1 MRNNIPAELRS
12 LPQWVCSGENRVPI
26 NPRTGRA
33 ASVSDPT
40 TWGTFEEAC
49 RTGFKHIGFVLAA
62 WDPYSI
68 IDLDNKVDNPVT
80 EEEWQRHQKILSVF
94 DSYTE
99 RSASGRGYH
108 IIVRGKIPSGVHRDK
123 VEVYSSAR
131 CMVCTGDVVR
141 DTPITGY
148 QELLDALYSEMRPTN
163 SVELVDLE
171 ANQDDG
177 EVVAMAMRASNAD
190 KFNALC
196 AGDMSEYPSQSEA
209 DFALLSILAYYSQ
222 DNEQVRRLF
231 RMSALGKR
239 DKAIRND
246 TYLNFALGKIR
257 AQQPPPV
264 DMGALIANATAAMA
278 PPKEE
283 PPKPKKE
290 PKKVKKELEERK
302 EPSIDGIPLPP
313 GLVGELAVYFYQ
325 AAIRPVPEIALAAA
339 LALTAGVCARSYNI
353 SGSGLNQYLILLAKT
368 GSGKE
373 GALSGIEN
381 LISAVR
387 AQIPMV
393 DQFIGP
399 AAFASGQ
406 ALVKVLNDKP
416 CFVSVLG
423 EFGLTLQ
430 QLSDQRANSAQL
442 MLRKVLLDLYAK
454 SGWNRMLRSSVYS
467 DTDKNTKI
475 IQAPNVTI
483 LGESTPETF
492 FDGLDASH
500 IAEGL
505 IPRFSVI
512 EYRGDRVPR
521 NRNANVPPSAA
532 LAQRFIDLVAIS
544 LTTSNNNTCA
554 PVQLDNHS
562 MALLDEFDS
571 HADSVMNASN
581 LDVET
586 QVWNRAHLKALKLA
600 ALLAVGCNPHQPIV
614 TAEMAKWAINFVTRD
629 VELVSARFKDG
640 DVGQGDSKQFHDLKR
655 AIEAYFNHPP
665 KAVKDRYGSS
675 AGGKHDLI
683 KAGIIPYA
691 HLSQRTASAASFRH
705 DRLGATSALKRTIQT
720 MLDSGMLVEIS
731 RPLLLQKYKFS
742 GVAYGISTSW
752 S

>member
-12 LPQWVCSGENRVPI
+12 LPQWVCSREDKVPV
-26 NPRTGRA
+26 NPRTGRV
-33 ASVSDPT
+33 ASVSDPA

-49 RTGFKHIGFVLAA
+49 RTGFKHIGFVLAT

-68 IDLDNKVDNPVT
+68 IDLDNKPAKPLT
-80 EEEWQRHQKILSVF
+80 EEEWQRHQKILTAF

-108 IIVRGKIPSGVHRDK
+108 IIVRGKVPSGVHRDS

-131 CMVCTGDVVR
+131 YMICTGDVVR
-141 DTPITGY
+141 NTPIAEH
-148 QELLDALYSEMRPTN
+148 QELLNTLHGEMQPDR
-163 SVELVDLE
+163 SVDLMGME
-171 ANQDDG
+171 SCQDDG
-177 EVVAMAMRASNAD
+177 EVVAMAMRASNSD

-196 AGDMSEYPSQSEA
+196 AGNISEYPSQSEA
-209 DFALLSILAYYSQ
+209 DFALLSIFAYYTQ

-239 DKAIRND
+239 DKAVRND

-257 AQQPPPV
+257 AQQPPPI
-264 DMGALIANATAAMA
+264 DASSLIANAAAVI
-278 PPKEE
+278 E
-283 PPKPKKE
+283 PPTSIIPAKEAAVKE
-290 PKKVKKELEERK
+290 PIEEKETSLE
-302 EPSIDGIPLPP
+302 GIPLPP
-313 GLVGELAVYFYQ
+313 GLVGELATYFYQ

-467 DTDKNTKI
+467 DTEKNTKI

-512 EYRGDRVPR
+512 EYSGDRVPR
-521 NRNANVPPSAA
+521 NRNANIPPSAG

-544 LTTSNNNTCA
+544 LTTSNNNACA
-554 PVQLDNHS
+554 PVQLDSHS
-562 MALLDEFDS
+562 VLLLDEFDI
-571 HADSVMNASN
+571 HADAVMNASR

-600 ALLAVGCNPHQPIV
+600 ALLAVGCNPHQPVV
-614 TAEMAKWAINFVTRD
+614 TAAMAKWAINFVTRD
-629 VELVSARFKDG
+629 VELVASRFKDG

-655 AIEAYFNHPP
+655 AIEAYLKHPT
-665 KAVKDRYGSS
+665 KSVKERFS
-675 AGGKHDLI
+675 DLH

-691 HLSQRTASAASFRH
+691 HLSQRTASGASFRQ
-705 DRLGATSALKRTIQT
+705 DRLGATNALKRTIQT
-720 MLDSGMLVEIS
+720 LLDSGMLVEVP
-731 RPLLLQKYKFS
+731 RAQLLQKYKFS
-742 GVAYGISTSW
+742 GVAYGLSSRW